1 MVEIKILKKHI
12 DTRKRVV
19 LPINS
24 QIESIFLIN
33 LGDIFILGKSESEL
47 RKFMDNYSQV
57 KNEKK
62 ISSIESWFELIEE
75 AGLSEFMKEEIRE
88 KHISIIKNRIQDLH
102 E

>member
-1 MVEIKILKKHI
+1 
-12 DTRKRVV
+12 
-19 LPINS
+19 
-24 QIESIFLIN
+24 
-33 LGDIFILGKSESEL
+33 
-47 RKFMDNYSQV
+47 MDNYSQV

-75 AGLSEFMKEEIRE
+75 AGLSEFKKEEIRE